1 MVDRAP
7 FFTLILDCANAR
19 GNPAAKSLFSFT
31 CSLIHLYMNSFNN
44 SIDVL

>member
-19 GNPAAKSLFSFT
+19 GNPAAKSLFFHSPV
-31 CSLIHLYMNSFNN
+31 H
-44 SIDVL
+44 